1 MYFCNSYNQSGK
13 ADTLADN
20 KNQLNKIT
28 EKAAKKEEELK
39 DTADSLNELR
49 DELAKNTV
57 CLSTS

>member
-1 MYFCNSYNQSGK
+1 M
-13 ADTLADN
+13 ADN
-20 KNQLNKIT
+20 KNRLNKIT